1 MVFFESKKTAGNK
14 ETGEAF
20 FFRDSGAAIKGGR
33 VSRLM
38 FLAAVMHAT
47 VTKKRLRPMAIK
59 ARGGTE
65 HQGGKG
71 GGGKNRGGTRVD
83 RGEKKTKQRK
93 KKREQGKKTT
103 SKPPLWTNESST
115 TTTKPVQRVENVV
128 DRRERNTE
136 GRKDRGDWKKEE
148 ETETI
153 ERWETQQKR
162 KKENRREEKN
172 SLSLWSPSPPFETA
186 PLPHKPPPV
195 HDSNTVAW
203 NHRSTSHQ
211 HHRQLIYPSSSSQV
225 ILPLISVYC
234 SSSCMKN
241 VHCARSASKK
251 IINRLLCMCTVTG

>member
-93 KKREQGKKTT
+93 KKKNKERKPPRSRHCEPTRAAPPQRSQYRGWRTLWTEENETQREGRTEEIGKK
-103 SKPPLWTNESST
+103 K
-115 TTTKPVQRVENVV
+115 KKQR
-128 DRRERNTE
+128 R
-136 GRKDRGDWKKEE
+136 
-148 ETETI
+148 
-153 ERWETQQKR
+153 
-162 KKENRREEKN
+162 
-172 SLSLWSPSPPFETA
+172 
-186 PLPHKPPPV
+186 
-195 HDSNTVAW
+195 
-203 NHRSTSHQ
+203 
-211 HHRQLIYPSSSSQV
+211 
-225 ILPLISVYC
+225 
-234 SSSCMKN
+234 
-241 VHCARSASKK
+241 
-251 IINRLLCMCTVTG
+251 